1 MSDYLDR
8 IKKIMEIRP
17 RAEALEV
24 MEEAFKRGFKYVVR
38 DCNSEYL
45 SFFSLKPKKI
55 YGPRFVGLC

>member
-45 SFFSLKPKKI
+45 SFFP
-55 YGPRFVGLC
+55 